1 MRKNGRKTAIIPVA
15 ALLSL
20 AFAAHAGAAPPA
32 STAAPTVTGT
42 PKVGEALTAQN
53 GTWANNPTAF
63 QYQWQRC
70 NAAGAAC
77 ANIGTAT
84 LKTYTVATPDSG
96 RTLRVRVTAVNGE
109 GATNSRSAPTVV
121 VPPNAGPQN
130 QQRPSIEGEAKAG
143 EELALDTGTWE
154 PDATS
159 YAYQWQRC
167 DFDAL
172 NCLDVGGATGETY
185 GVRNTDVGYRLRV
198 LVTARNAQGAGT
210 ATSNISDVVAPAAT
224 PNSRPTISF
233 ISVVFRGNRVYAR
246 FRTCDDG
253 GRNLTVLATDSR
265 PGRVALTRRFSTRV
279 APNPCGVY
287 TRSWLPAPRFRGDG
301 RYTLT
306 LRVRDTSGSMSTA
319 ARRTFAR

>member
-1 MRKNGRKTAIIPVA
+1 M
-15 ALLSL
+15 
-20 AFAAHAGAAPPA
+20 
-32 STAAPTVTGT
+32 
-42 PKVGEALTAQN
+42 
-53 GTWANNPTAF
+53 
-63 QYQWQRC
+63 
-70 NAAGAAC
+70 
-77 ANIGTAT
+77 
-84 LKTYTVATPDSG
+84 
-96 RTLRVRVTAVNGE
+96 
-109 GATNSRSAPTVV
+109 
-121 VPPNAGPQN
+121 PPNAGPQN

-143 EELALDTGTWE
+143 EELALDVGTWE

-172 NCLDVGGATGETY
+172 NCLNVGGATGETY
-185 GVRNTDVGYRLRV
+185 GVRNADVGYRLRV

-210 ATSNISDVVAPAAT
+210 ATSNISEVVAPAAT

-246 FRTCDDG
+246 FRACDDG

-287 TRSWLPAPRFRGDG
+287 TRSWLPAERFRGNG

-306 LRVRDTSGSMSTA
+306 LRVRDTSGSMSSA
-319 ARRTFAR
+319 VRRTFAR